1 MSSVRAARPSPSD
14 PSGPSDPSSAPPPSG
29 RTPRGSRIPS
39 ARPSEQHLASVPRF
53 LLWQAARQPAT
64 LGAGVL
70 FGVVWMLCQAVWPY
84 LLGRA
89 VDEGV
94 AGDTGRLWSW
104 CGALLAVAAVQAV
117 AGMLRHRMA
126 VSNWLRSSL
135 GIARLIGYHSAET
148 GPAITA
154 TTSSGEIVATVS
166 TDSLRL
172 GAMFDV
178 TARLGGGVVA
188 FIAVSLIM
196 LSASVPLGLTV
207 VIGVPAVALVL
218 ALLLRPLRARQAAWR
233 EESGGLTTLGADTV
247 VGLRVLRGIGGEHEF
262 VERYAKQSQ
271 RVRTAGVGVAKTQSW
286 LDGLQVLLPGA
297 FLVFIVWFG
306 AHLAVEGSITPG
318 QLTAFYGYAAFLV
331 LPLRTAVEA
340 AQTFTAGIVSARRVL
355 SVLRTRPAARDDA
368 ETAAAP
374 AWGSAIEDLA
384 SGVVIQPGRFTAIV
398 DANPDEA
405 AAIATRIGRFDD
417 ATLREAPVLWGG
429 VDHTRVPVR
438 DVRERIV
445 VNDADPHLFGG
456 RLLDGLDTL
465 PIRDREYTDTSTG
478 RLRRVSAALDAAA
491 ATETVDALPA
501 GVHERVAERGRT
513 FSGGQRQRLSLAR
526 ALLTDAEVLV
536 LIEPTSAVDAHTES
550 QIAERLREARDG
562 RTTVVVTASPLLLDR
577 MDTVAVVRKGRVVGT
592 GSHQTLLRQEDDLG
606 DLYRAIVS
614 RTISAAEPADG
625 EDLDAAWTG
634 SIDTLWTATH
644 PVSAQHPAPAAKKTQ
659 RPKKGDKP
667 KKADKPKRADKPK
680 KPAKPRR
687 SDKTQNPDPP
697 EPPTSDR
704 IQKGPGDAPSD
715 R

>member
-1 MSSVRAARPSPSD
+1 MSSVRAARPSTPGPGD
-14 PSGPSDPSSAPPPSG
+14 RPSGK
-29 RTPRGSRIPS
+29 
-39 ARPSEQHLASVPRF
+39 HLSSVPRF

-64 LGAGVL
+64 LTGGVV
-70 FGVVWMLCQAVWPY
+70 FGVIWMLCQAVWPY

-94 AGDTGRLWSW
+94 SGDSARLWVW
-104 CGALLAVAAVQAV
+104 CGALLGVAVVQAV
-117 AGMLRHRMA
+117 TGMLRHRMA

-135 GIARLIGYHSAET
+135 GVARLIGYHSAET

-172 GAMFDV
+172 GAMYEV
-178 TARLGGGVVA
+178 SARLCGGVVA
-188 FIAVSLIM
+188 FVVVSIIM
-196 LSASVPLGLTV
+196 LNASLPLGLAV
-207 VIGVPAVALVL
+207 VIGVPAVAALL
-218 ALLLRPLRARQAAWR
+218 ALLLRPLRSRQAVWR

-247 VGLRVLRGIGGEHEF
+247 VGLRVLRGIGGEQEF
-262 VERYAKQSQ
+262 VERYARQSQ
-271 RVRTAGVGVAKTQSW
+271 RVRAAGVGVAKTQSW

-306 AHLAVEGSITPG
+306 AHLAIDGSITPG
-318 QLTAFYGYAAFLV
+318 QLTAFYGYATFLV

-340 AQTFTAGIVSARRVL
+340 AQTFTAGVVSARRVL
-355 SVLRTRPAARDDA
+355 SVLRTQPAARDTEEVA
-368 ETAAAP
+368 EAP

-384 SGVVIQPGRFTAIV
+384 SGVVIHPGRFTAIV
-398 DANPDEA
+398 DADPDEA
-405 AAIATRIGRFDD
+405 AGIATRLGRFDD
-417 ATLREAPVLWGG
+417 AVHREAPVLWGG

-438 DVRERIV
+438 QVRERIV
-445 VNDADPHLFGG
+445 VNDANPHLFGG

-465 PIRDREYTDTSTG
+465 PVRDDEYTDTSTG
-478 RLRRVSAALDAAA
+478 RLRRVSAALDTAA
-491 ATETVDALPA
+491 ATETVDALPE
-501 GVHERVAERGRT
+501 GVHESVAERGRT

-550 QIAERLREARDG
+550 QIAERLRQARDG

-592 GSHQTLLRQEDDLG
+592 GTHQSLLRQEDDLG

-634 SIDTLWTATH
+634 SIDALWTATH
-644 PVSAQHPAPAAKKTQ
+644 PVTAQ
-659 RPKKGDKP
+659 RPEKTRTEKKKSKRNRKGSGD
-667 KKADKPKRADKPK
+667 AA
-680 KPAKPRR
+680 
-687 SDKTQNPDPP
+687 
-697 EPPTSDR
+697 SDR
-704 IQKGPGDAPSD
+704 
-715 R
+715 

>member
-1 MSSVRAARPSPSD
+1 MSSARAARPSPSGS
-14 PSGPSDPSSAPPPSG
+14 PSPSG
-29 RTPRGSRIPS
+29 RPPRVARIP
-39 ARPSEQHLASVPRF
+39 AALPSDRHLSSVPRF

-64 LGAGVL
+64 LTAGVL

-94 AGDTGRLWSW
+94 AGDATRLWIW
-104 CGALLAVAAVQAV
+104 CGALLGVAVVQAV
-117 AGMLRHRMA
+117 SGMLRHRMA

-135 GIARLIGYHSAET
+135 GVARLIGYHSAET

-172 GAMFDV
+172 GAMFEV
-178 TARLGGGVVA
+178 TARLAGGVVA
-188 FIAVSLIM
+188 FVVVSIIM
-196 LSASVPLGLTV
+196 LNASLPLGLAV
-207 VIGVPAVALVL
+207 VIGVPLVALSL
-218 ALLLRPLRARQAAWR
+218 ALLLRPLRNRQSVWR
-233 EESGGLTTLGADTV
+233 EEAGGLTTLGADTV

-262 VERYAKQSQ
+262 VERYAAQSQ
-271 RVRTAGVGVAKTQSW
+271 RVRAAGVGVAKTQSW

-306 AHLAVEGSITPG
+306 AHLALDGVITPG
-318 QLTAFYGYAAFLV
+318 QLTAFYGYATFLV

-340 AQTFTAGIVSARRVL
+340 AQTFAAGVVSARRVL
-355 SVLRTRPAARDDA
+355 SVLRTRPAARD
-368 ETAAAP
+368 TAATADAP

-398 DANPDEA
+398 DADPDEA
-405 AAIATRIGRFDD
+405 AGIATRLGRFDD
-417 ATLREAPVLWGG
+417 TVHHEAPVLWGG

-438 DVRERIV
+438 QVRERIV
-445 VNDADPHLFGG
+445 VNDANPHLFGG

-465 PIRDREYTDTSTG
+465 PVRDTEYSDTSTG

-491 ATETVDALPA
+491 ATETVDALPE
-501 GVHERVAERGRT
+501 GVHESVAERGRT

-577 MDTVAVVRKGRVVGT
+577 MDTIAVVRKGRVVGT
-592 GSHQTLLRQEDDLG
+592 GSHQSLLRQEDDLG

-614 RTISAAEPADG
+614 RTISAAEPAEG
-625 EDLDAAWTG
+625 EELDAAWTG
-634 SIDTLWTATH
+634 SIDALWTATH
-644 PVSAQHPAPAAKKTQ
+644 PVTAQRRADDPATKKKKAKKKAAKPSKRTGT
-659 RPKKGDKP
+659 KGSGD
-667 KKADKPKRADKPK
+667 AA
-680 KPAKPRR
+680 
-687 SDKTQNPDPP
+687 
-697 EPPTSDR
+697 SDR
-704 IQKGPGDAPSD
+704 
-715 R
+715 

>member
-1 MSSVRAARPSPSD
+1 VSSVRAARPST
-14 PSGPSDPSSAPPPSG
+14 SGPAG
-29 RTPRGSRIPS
+29 
-39 ARPSEQHLASVPRF
+39 RPSERHLSSVPRF

-64 LGAGVL
+64 LTGGVV

-94 AGDTGRLWSW
+94 SGDSARLWLW
-104 CGALLAVAAVQAV
+104 CGALLAVAAVQALT
-117 AGMLRHRMA
+117 GMLRHRMA

-135 GIARLIGYHSAET
+135 GVARLIGYHSAET

-172 GAMFDV
+172 GAMYEV
-178 TARLGGGVVA
+178 SARLCGGVVA
-188 FIAVSLIM
+188 FVVVSVIM
-196 LSASVPLGLTV
+196 LDASLPLGLAV
-207 VIGVPAVALVL
+207 VIGVPAVAALL
-218 ALLLRPLRARQAAWR
+218 ALLLRPLRTRQAVWR

-262 VERYAKQSQ
+262 VERYARQSQ
-271 RVRTAGVGVAKTQSW
+271 RVRSAGVGVAKTQSW

-306 AHLAVEGSITPG
+306 AHLAVDGTITPG
-318 QLTAFYGYAAFLV
+318 QLTAFYGYATFLV
-331 LPLRTAVEA
+331 LPMRTAVEA
-340 AQTFTAGIVSARRVL
+340 AQTFTAGVVSARRVL
-355 SVLRTRPAARDDA
+355 SVLRTRPAAHDTE
-368 ETAAAP
+368 ETAEAP

-384 SGVVIQPGRFTAIV
+384 SGVTIQPGRFTAIV
-398 DANPDEA
+398 DADPDEA
-405 AAIATRIGRFDD
+405 AAIATRLGRFDD
-417 ATLREAPVLWGG
+417 AVHREAPVLWGG

-438 DVRERIV
+438 EVRERIV
-445 VNDADPHLFGG
+445 VSDANPHLFGG

-465 PIRDREYTDTSTG
+465 PIRDEEYTDTATG

-491 ATETVDALPA
+491 ATETVDALPD

-577 MDTVAVVRKGRVVGT
+577 MDTIAVVRKGRVVGT
-592 GSHQTLLRQEDDLG
+592 GTHQSLLRQEDDLG

-634 SIDTLWTATH
+634 SIDALWTATH
-644 PVSAQHPAPAAKKTQ
+644 PVATQ
-659 RPKKGDKP
+659 RPEKTKAKKSKRNRKGKSDAA
-667 KKADKPKRADKPK
+667 ADR
-680 KPAKPRR
+680 
-687 SDKTQNPDPP
+687 
-697 EPPTSDR
+697 
-704 IQKGPGDAPSD
+704 
-715 R
+715 

>member
-1 MSSVRAARPSPSD
+1 MSSVRAARPLPSD
-14 PSGPSDPSSAPPPSG
+14 RPPRAARIAP
-29 RTPRGSRIPS
+29 T
-39 ARPSEQHLASVPRF
+39 RPTEAHLSSVPRF
-53 LLWQAARQPAT
+53 LLWQAARQPASLT
-64 LGAGVL
+64 GGVL

-94 AGDTGRLWSW
+94 SGDPTRLWVW
-104 CGALLAVAAVQAV
+104 CGALLGVAVVQALS
-117 AGMLRHRMA
+117 GMLRHRMA

-172 GAMFDV
+172 GAMFEV
-178 TARLGGGVVA
+178 TARLAGGVVA
-188 FIAVSLIM
+188 FAVVSVIM
-196 LSASVPLGLTV
+196 LNASLPLGLTV

-218 ALLLRPLRARQAAWR
+218 ALLLRPLRTRQAVWR
-233 EESGGLTTLGADTV
+233 EEAGGLTTLGADTV
-247 VGLRVLRGIGGEHEF
+247 VGLRVLRGIGGEQEF
-262 VERYAKQSQ
+262 VERYAAQSQ
-271 RVRTAGVGVAKTQSW
+271 RVRAAGVGVAKTQSW

-306 AHLAVEGSITPG
+306 AHLAVDGVITPG
-318 QLTAFYGYAAFLV
+318 QLTAFYGYATFLV

-355 SVLRTRPAARDDA
+355 SVLRTQPAARD
-368 ETAAAP
+368 TAATAEAP

-398 DANPDEA
+398 DADPDEA
-405 AAIATRIGRFDD
+405 AGIATRLGRFDD
-417 ATLREAPVLWGG
+417 TVHREAPVLWGG
-429 VDHTRVPVR
+429 VDHRRVPVR
-438 DVRERIV
+438 EVRERIV
-445 VNDADPHLFGG
+445 VNDANPHLFGG

-465 PIRDREYTDTSTG
+465 PIRDEGAARWTEADTSTG
-478 RLRRVSAALDAAA
+478 RLRRVSAALDTAAA
-491 ATETVDALPA
+491 SETVDALPE
-501 GVHERVAERGRT
+501 GVHEHVAERGRT

-550 QIAERLREARDG
+550 QIAERLRTARDG

-592 GSHQTLLRQEDDLG
+592 SSHQSLLRQEDDLG

-614 RTISAAEPADG
+614 RTISAAEPAEG
-625 EDLDAAWTG
+625 EQLDEAWTG
-634 SIDTLWTATH
+634 SIDALWTATH
-644 PVSAQHPAPAAKKTQ
+644 PVTAQRPTDEGTKKT
-659 RPKKGDKP
+659 KKP
-667 KKADKPKRADKPK
+667 KKAKNA
-680 KPAKPRR
+680 AKAAKAARTKGT
-687 SDKTQNPDPP
+687 DDAA
-697 EPPTSDR
+697 SDR
-704 IQKGPGDAPSD
+704 
-715 R
+715 

>member
-1 MSSVRAARPSPSD
+1 MSSVRAARPSASR
-14 PSGPSDPSSAPPPSG
+14 PPS
-29 RTPRGSRIPS
+29 RTPRGARIPA
-39 ARPSEQHLASVPRF
+39 ARPTERHLSSVPRF
-53 LLWQAARQPAT
+53 LLWQAARQPAS
-64 LGAGVL
+64 LGAGML

-94 AGDTGRLWSW
+94 SGDSGRLWTW
-104 CGALLAVAAVQAV
+104 CGALLIFAVVQAIT
-117 AGMLRHRMA
+117 GMLRHRMA
-126 VSNWLRSSL
+126 ISNWLRSSL
-135 GIARLIGYHSAET
+135 GVARLIGYHSAET

-172 GAMFDV
+172 GAMYEV

-188 FIAVSLIM
+188 FIVVSIIM
-196 LSASVPLGLTV
+196 LSASVPLGLAV
-207 VIGVPAVALVL
+207 VIGVPAVAAVL
-218 ALLLRPLRARQAAWR
+218 ALLLRPLRARQAVWR

-247 VGLRVLRGIGGEHEF
+247 VGLRVLRGIGGEQEF
-262 VERYAKQSQ
+262 VERYADQSQ
-271 RVRTAGVGVAKTQSW
+271 RVRAAGVGVAKTQSW
-286 LDGLQVLLPGA
+286 LDGLQVLLPGV

-306 AHLAVEGSITPG
+306 AHLAVDGTITPG
-318 QLTAFYGYAAFLV
+318 QLTAFYGYATFLV

-340 AQTFTAGIVSARRVL
+340 AQTFTAGVVSARRVL
-355 SVLRTRPAARDDA
+355 SVLRTRPAAQDA
-368 ETAAAP
+368 DETAEAP

-384 SGVVIQPGRFTAIV
+384 SGVVIPPGRFTAIV
-398 DANPDEA
+398 DADPDEA

-417 ATLREAPVLWGG
+417 AVHREAPVLWGG

-438 DVRERIV
+438 DVRRRIV
-445 VNDADPHLFGG
+445 VNDANPHLFGG

-465 PIRDREYTDTSTG
+465 PVRDQEAGGWREDDTSTG
-478 RLRRVSAALDAAA
+478 RMRRVSAALDAAA
-491 ATETVDALPA
+491 ATETVDALPE

-577 MDTVAVVRKGRVVGT
+577 MDTIAVVRKGRVVGT
-592 GSHQTLLRQEDDLG
+592 GTHQQLLRQEDDLG

-614 RTISAAEPADG
+614 RTISAAEPAEG

-634 SIDTLWTATH
+634 SIDALWTATH
-644 PVSAQHPAPAAKKTQ
+644 PVTAQRPESGRTTK
-659 RPKKGDKP
+659 RPKKKDKRG
-667 KKADKPKRADKPK
+667 KKG
-680 KPAKPRR
+680 
-687 SDKTQNPDPP
+687 T
-697 EPPTSDR
+697 
-704 IQKGPGDAPSD
+704 GDAAAD

>member
-1 MSSVRAARPSPSD
+1 MPSVRAARPSPSARA
-14 PSGPSDPSSAPPPSG
+14 S
-29 RTPRGSRIPS
+29 RGGGIPG
-39 ARPSEQHLASVPRF
+39 ARPSEAHLSSVPRF

-64 LGAGVL
+64 LTAGVL
-70 FGVVWMLCQAVWPY
+70 FGVVWMLCQAAWPY

-94 AGDTGRLWSW
+94 SGDSAGLWGW
-104 CGALLAVAAVQAV
+104 CAALLAVAVVQAV
-117 AGMLRHRMA
+117 TGMLRHRMA

-188 FIAVSLIM
+188 FIAVSVIM
-196 LSASVPLGLTV
+196 LSASLPLGLTV
-207 VIGVPAVALVL
+207 VIGVPAVGLVL
-218 ALLLRPLRARQAAWR
+218 ALLLRPLRTRQAVWR
-233 EESGGLTTLGADTV
+233 EEAGGLTTLGADTV

-262 VERYAKQSQ
+262 VERYAAQSQ
-271 RVRTAGVGVAKTQSW
+271 RVRAAGVGVAKTQSW

-297 FLVFIVWFG
+297 FLVVIVWFG
-306 AHLAVEGSITPG
+306 AHLALDGAITPG
-318 QLTAFYGYAAFLV
+318 QLTAFYGYATFLV

-340 AQTFTAGIVSARRVL
+340 AQTFTAGVVSARRVL
-355 SVLRTRPAARDDA
+355 SVLRTRPAARDA
-368 ETAAAP
+368 AATADAP

-398 DANPDEA
+398 DADPDEA
-405 AAIATRIGRFDD
+405 AGIATRLGRFDD
-417 ATLREAPVLWGG
+417 TVHQEAPVLWGG
-429 VDHTRVPVR
+429 VDHTQVPVR
-438 DVRERIV
+438 EVRERIV
-445 VNDADPHLFGG
+445 VNDANPHLFGG
-456 RLLDGLDTL
+456 PLLDGLDTL
-465 PIRDREYTDTSTG
+465 PIRDRQSGRWTEDDTSTG
-478 RLRRVSAALDAAA
+478 RLRRVSAALDTAA

-501 GVHERVAERGRT
+501 GVHESVAERGRT

-592 GSHQTLLRQEDDLG
+592 GTHQSLLRQEDDLG

-614 RTISAAEPADG
+614 RTISAAEPAEG
-625 EDLDAAWTG
+625 EQLDAAWTG
-634 SIDTLWTATH
+634 SIDALWTATH
-644 PVSAQHPAPAAKKTQ
+644 PVSAQRPHADDDTKKSKKT
-659 RPKKGDKP
+659 KKKRSKTTRTKGTGD
-667 KKADKPKRADKPK
+667 AA
-680 KPAKPRR
+680 
-687 SDKTQNPDPP
+687 
-697 EPPTSDR
+697 SDR
-704 IQKGPGDAPSD
+704 
-715 R
+715 

>member
-1 MSSVRAARPSPSD
+1 MSSVRAARPSPSR
-14 PSGPSDPSSAPPPSG
+14 PPSSRPP
-29 RTPRGSRIPS
+29 RMARIPS
-39 ARPSEQHLASVPRF
+39 ARPSEKHLSSVPRF

-64 LGAGVL
+64 LSAGVL

-94 AGDTGRLWSW
+94 SGDGARLWLW
-104 CGALLAVAAVQAV
+104 CGALLLVAAIQALT
-117 AGMLRHRMA
+117 GMLRHRMA

-148 GPAITA
+148 GTAITA

-188 FIAVSLIM
+188 FVAVSVIM
-196 LSASVPLGLTV
+196 LNASLPLGLAV

-218 ALLLRPLRARQAAWR
+218 ALLLRPLRAKQAAWR

-262 VERYAKQSQ
+262 VERYAAQSQ
-271 RVRTAGVGVAKTQSW
+271 RVRAAGVGVAKTQSW

-306 AHLAVEGSITPG
+306 AHLAVDGAITPG
-318 QLTAFYGYAAFLV
+318 QLTAFYGYATFLV

-340 AQTFTAGIVSARRVL
+340 AQTFTAGVVSARRVL
-355 SVLRTRPAARDDA
+355 AVLRTRPAARDRADTA
-368 ETAAAP
+368 EAP

-405 AAIATRIGRFDD
+405 AGIATRLGRFDD
-417 ATLREAPVLWGG
+417 TVHREAPVLWGG

-438 DVRERIV
+438 EIRDRIV
-445 VNDADPHLFGG
+445 VNDANPHLFGG
-456 RLLDGLDTL
+456 KLLDGLDTL

-478 RLRRVSAALDAAA
+478 RLRRVSAALDTAA
-491 ATETVDALPA
+491 ATETVEALPD

-577 MDTVAVVRKGRVVGT
+577 MDTIAVVRKGRVVGT
-592 GSHQTLLRQEDDLG
+592 GTHQSLLRQEDDLG

-614 RTISAAEPADG
+614 RTISSAEPADG
-625 EDLDAAWTG
+625 EELDAAWTG
-634 SIDTLWTATH
+634 SIDALWTATH
-644 PVSAQHPAPAAKKTQ
+644 PVAAQRPAGRATQKDRREKKAAKKNTKAAKNATKAA
-659 RPKKGDKP
+659 RTKGTDD
-667 KKADKPKRADKPK
+667 AA
-680 KPAKPRR
+680 
-687 SDKTQNPDPP
+687 
-697 EPPTSDR
+697 SDR
-704 IQKGPGDAPSD
+704 
-715 R
+715 

>member
-1 MSSVRAARPSPSD
+1 MSSVRAARPATP
-14 PSGPSDPSSAPPPSG
+14 GPAD
-29 RTPRGSRIPS
+29 
-39 ARPSEQHLASVPRF
+39 RPSPKHLSSVPRF
-53 LLWQAARQPAT
+53 LLWQAARQPVT
-64 LGAGVL
+64 LTGGVA

-94 AGDTGRLWSW
+94 SGDSARLWAW
-104 CGALLAVAAVQAV
+104 CAALLGVAAVQAV
-117 AGMLRHRMA
+117 TGMLRHRMA

-135 GIARLIGYHSAET
+135 GVARLIGYHSAET

-172 GAMFDV
+172 GAMYEV
-178 TARLGGGVVA
+178 SARLCGGVVA
-188 FIAVSLIM
+188 FVVVSIIM
-196 LSASVPLGLTV
+196 LNASLPLGLAV
-207 VIGVPAVALVL
+207 VIGVPAVAALL
-218 ALLLRPLRARQAAWR
+218 ALLLRPLRSRQAVWR

-247 VGLRVLRGIGGEHEF
+247 VGLRVLRGIGGEQEF
-262 VERYAKQSQ
+262 VERYARQSQ
-271 RVRTAGVGVAKTQSW
+271 RVRAAGVGVATTQSW

-306 AHLAVEGSITPG
+306 AHLAVDGSITPG
-318 QLTAFYGYAAFLV
+318 QLTAFYGYATFLV

-340 AQTFTAGIVSARRVL
+340 AQTFTAGVVSARRVL
-355 SVLRTRPAARDDA
+355 SVLRTQPAARDTD
-368 ETAAAP
+368 ETAEAP
-374 AWGSAIEDLA
+374 EWGSAIEDLA

-398 DANPDEA
+398 DADPDEA
-405 AAIATRIGRFDD
+405 AGIATRLGRFDD
-417 ATLREAPVLWGG
+417 AVHREAPVLWGG

-438 DVRERIV
+438 EVRERIV
-445 VNDADPHLFGG
+445 VNDANPHLFGG
-456 RLLDGLDTL
+456 KLLDGLDTL
-465 PIRDREYTDTSTG
+465 PARTHEYADTSTG

-491 ATETVDALPA
+491 ATETVDALPE

-577 MDTVAVVRKGRVVGT
+577 MDTIAVVRKGRVVGT
-592 GSHQTLLRQEDDLG
+592 GTHQTLLRQEDDLG

-634 SIDTLWTATH
+634 SIDALWTATH
-644 PVSAQHPAPAAKKTQ
+644 PVAAQRPDKT
-659 RPKKGDKP
+659 RPKKKKSKRNRKGNGD
-667 KKADKPKRADKPK
+667 AA
-680 KPAKPRR
+680 
-687 SDKTQNPDPP
+687 
-697 EPPTSDR
+697 SDR
-704 IQKGPGDAPSD
+704 
-715 R
+715 

>member
-1 MSSVRAARPSPSD
+1 M
-14 PSGPSDPSSAPPPSG
+14 
-29 RTPRGSRIPS
+29 
-39 ARPSEQHLASVPRF
+39 
-53 LLWQAARQPAT
+53 LWQAARQPAT
-64 LGAGVL
+64 LTGGVV
-70 FGVVWMLCQAVWPY
+70 FGVIWMLCQAVWPY

-94 AGDTGRLWSW
+94 SGDSARLWVW
-104 CGALLAVAAVQAV
+104 CGALLGVAAVQAV
-117 AGMLRHRMA
+117 TGMLRHRMA

-135 GIARLIGYHSAET
+135 GVARLIGYHSAET

-172 GAMFDV
+172 GAMYEV
-178 TARLGGGVVA
+178 SARLCGGVVA
-188 FIAVSLIM
+188 FVVVSIIM
-196 LSASVPLGLTV
+196 LNASLPLGLAV
-207 VIGVPAVALVL
+207 VIGVPAVAALL
-218 ALLLRPLRARQAAWR
+218 ALLLRPLRSRQAVWR

-247 VGLRVLRGIGGEHEF
+247 VGLRVLRGIGGEQEF
-262 VERYAKQSQ
+262 VERYARQSQ
-271 RVRTAGVGVAKTQSW
+271 RVRAAGVGVARTQSW

-306 AHLAVEGSITPG
+306 AHLAIDGSITPG
-318 QLTAFYGYAAFLV
+318 QLTAFYGYATFLV

-340 AQTFTAGIVSARRVL
+340 AQTFTAGVVSARRVL
-355 SVLRTRPAARDDA
+355 SVLRTRPAARDTDEVA
-368 ETAAAP
+368 EAP

-398 DANPDEA
+398 DADPDEA
-405 AAIATRIGRFDD
+405 AGIATRLGRFDD
-417 ATLREAPVLWGG
+417 AVHREAPVLWGG

-438 DVRERIV
+438 EVRERIV
-445 VNDADPHLFGG
+445 VNDANPHLFGG

-465 PIRDREYTDTSTG
+465 PVRDDEAGRWREGDTSTG
-478 RLRRVSAALDAAA
+478 RLRRVSAALDTAA
-491 ATETVDALPA
+491 ATETVDALPE
-501 GVHERVAERGRT
+501 GVHESVAERGRT

-550 QIAERLREARDG
+550 QIAERLRQARDG

-592 GSHQTLLRQEDDLG
+592 GTHQSLLRQEDDLG

-634 SIDTLWTATH
+634 SIDALWTATH
-644 PVSAQHPAPAAKKTQ
+644 PVTAQ
-659 RPKKGDKP
+659 RPGKTKP
-667 KKADKPKRADKPK
+667 KKKSKRNRKGNGDA
-680 KPAKPRR
+680 A
-687 SDKTQNPDPP
+687 
-697 EPPTSDR
+697 SDR
-704 IQKGPGDAPSD
+704 
-715 R
+715 

>member
-1 MSSVRAARPSPSD
+1 VTSVRAARPPAIRPSD
-14 PSGPSDPSSAPPPSG
+14 RHLSSV
-29 RTPRGSRIPS
+29 T
-39 ARPSEQHLASVPRF
+39 RF

-70 FGVVWMLCQAVWPY
+70 FGVIWMLCQAVWPY

-89 VDEGV
+89 VDEGID
-94 AGDTGRLWSW
+94 GDAGRLWAW
-104 CGALLAVAAVQAV
+104 CGALLAVAVVQAV
-117 AGMLRHRMA
+117 TGMLRHRMA

-188 FIAVSLIM
+188 FAAVSVIM
-196 LSASVPLGLTV
+196 LNASVPLGLAV
-207 VIGVPAVALVL
+207 VIGVPAVGAVL
-218 ALLLRPLRARQAAWR
+218 ALLLRPLRSKQAVWR
-233 EESGGLTTLGADTV
+233 EEAGGLTTLGADTV
-247 VGLRVLRGIGGEHEF
+247 VGLRVLRGIGGEQEF

-271 RVRTAGVGVAKTQSW
+271 RVREAGVGVAKTQSW
-286 LDGLQVLLPGA
+286 LDGLQVLLPGV

-306 AHLAVEGSITPG
+306 AHLAVDGSITPG
-318 QLTAFYGYAAFLV
+318 QLTAFYGYATFLV

-340 AQTFTAGIVSARRVL
+340 AQTFTAGVVSARRVL
-355 SVLRTRPAARDDA
+355 SVLRTRPAAGDA
-368 ETAAAP
+368 DETAEAP
-374 AWGSAIEDLA
+374 AWGSAIEDVA
-384 SGVVIQPGRFTAIV
+384 SGVVIEPGRFTAIV

-405 AAIATRIGRFDD
+405 AGIATRLGRFDD
-417 ATLREAPVLWGG
+417 AVHREAPVLWGG

-438 DVRERIV
+438 DIRERIV

-456 RLLDGLDTL
+456 PLLDGLDTL
-465 PIRDREYTDTSTG
+465 PIRDEEYTDTATG
-478 RLRRVSAALDAAA
+478 RLRRVSAALDTAA
-491 ATETVDALPA
+491 ATETVDALPE

-577 MDTVAVVRKGRVVGT
+577 MDTIAVVRGGRVIGT
-592 GSHQTLLRQEDDLG
+592 GTHAELLRLEDDLG
-606 DLYRAIVS
+606 EQYRAIVS

-625 EDLDAAWTG
+625 EDLDGVWTG
-634 SIDTLWTATH
+634 SIDALWTATH
-644 PVSAQHPAPAAKKTQ
+644 PVSAQRPAGAPKTS
-659 RPKKGDKP
+659 K
-667 KKADKPKRADKPK
+667 KPK
-680 KPAKPRR
+680 KPKKPKRP
-687 SDKTQNPDPP
+687 KKPK
-697 EPPTSDR
+697 
-704 IQKGPGDAPSD
+704 KGPGDAPSD

>member
-1 MSSVRAARPSPSD
+1 MSSVRAARPSPSG
-14 PSGPSDPSSAPPPSG
+14 PSGPSGPSASRPPG
-29 RTPRGSRIPS
+29 RTPRGARIPA
-39 ARPSEQHLASVPRF
+39 ARPSDEHLASVPRF

-70 FGVVWMLCQAVWPY
+70 FGVIWMLCQAVWPY

-94 AGDTGRLWSW
+94 SGDTGRLWLW
-104 CGALLAVAAVQAV
+104 CGALVVVAVVQAV

-262 VERYAKQSQ
+262 VERYATQSQ
-271 RVRTAGVGVAKTQSW
+271 RVRAAGVGVAKTQSW

-306 AHLAVEGSITPG
+306 AHLAVAGGITPG
-318 QLTAFYGYAAFLV
+318 QLTAFYGYATFLV

-384 SGVVIQPGRFTAIV
+384 SGVVIHPGRFTAIV

-417 ATLREAPVLWGG
+417 ALHREAPVLWGG

-438 DVRERIV
+438 EVRERIV

-465 PIRDREYTDTSTG
+465 PLRDQDTGRWREGDTSTG

-536 LIEPTSAVDAHTES
+536 LIEPTSAVDAHTEA

-577 MDTVAVVRKGRVVGT
+577 MDTVAVVRNGRVVGT

-625 EDLDAAWTG
+625 ADLDAAWTG

-644 PVSAQHPAPAAKKTQ
+644 PVAVQRPAAAKKTE
-659 RPKKGDKP
+659 KAKTEKP
-667 KKADKPKRADKPK
+667 Q
-680 KPAKPRR
+680 KPAK
-687 SDKTQNPDPP
+687 KTKRAEKTKRPEKTTKPP
-697 EPPTSDR
+697 KPPKSDR
-704 IQKGPGDAPSD
+704 TQKGPGDAPSD

>member
-1 MSSVRAARPSPSD
+1 MSSVRAARPSP
-14 PSGPSDPSSAPPPSG
+14 P
-29 RTPRGSRIPS
+29 RTPRGARIPS
-39 ARPSEQHLASVPRF
+39 VRPTEKHLSSVPRF

-64 LGAGVL
+64 LTAGVL

-94 AGDTGRLWSW
+94 SGDPSALWAW
-104 CGALLAVAAVQAV
+104 CGALLVVAVIQAV
-117 AGMLRHRMA
+117 TGMLRHRMA

-135 GIARLIGYHSAET
+135 GVARLIGYHSAET

-188 FIAVSLIM
+188 FVAVSIIM
-196 LSASVPLGLTV
+196 LNASLPLGLAV
-207 VIGVPAVALVL
+207 VIGVPAVALLL
-218 ALLLRPLRARQAAWR
+218 ALLLRPLRTKQAVWR
-233 EESGGLTTLGADTV
+233 EEAGGLTTLGADTV

-262 VERYAKQSQ
+262 VDRYARQSQ
-271 RVRTAGVGVAKTQSW
+271 RVRAAGVGVAKTQSW

-306 AHLAVEGSITPG
+306 AHLALDGTITPG
-318 QLTAFYGYAAFLV
+318 QLTAFYGYATFLV

-355 SVLRTRPAARDDA
+355 SVLRTQPAARDTDEPA
-368 ETAAAP
+368 EAP

-384 SGVVIQPGRFTAIV
+384 SGVVVAPGRFTAIV
-398 DANPDEA
+398 DADQDEA
-405 AAIATRIGRFDD
+405 AGIATRLGRFDD
-417 ATLREAPVLWGG
+417 GIHREAPVLWGG

-445 VNDADPHLFGG
+445 VNDANPHLFGG

-465 PIRDREYTDTSTG
+465 PIRDPEFTDTSTG
-478 RLRRVSAALDAAA
+478 RLRRVSAALDTAAA
-491 ATETVDALPA
+491 SETVEALPE

-536 LIEPTSAVDAHTES
+536 LIEPTSAVDAHTEA

-577 MDTVAVVRKGRVVGT
+577 MDTIAVVRRGRVIGT
-592 GSHQTLLRQEDDLG
+592 GTHASLLRLEDDLG

-634 SIDTLWTATH
+634 SIDALWTATH
-644 PVSAQHPAPAAKKTQ
+644 PVSAQRPAGDRTRAKKAKKAKK
-659 RPKKGDKP
+659 KKGTDD
-667 KKADKPKRADKPK
+667 AA
-680 KPAKPRR
+680 
-687 SDKTQNPDPP
+687 
-697 EPPTSDR
+697 SDR
-704 IQKGPGDAPSD
+704 
-715 R
+715 

>member
-1 MSSVRAARPSPSD
+1 MSSVRAARPSASR
-14 PSGPSDPSSAPPPSG
+14 PPS
-29 RTPRGSRIPS
+29 RTPRGARIPA
-39 ARPSEQHLASVPRF
+39 ARPTERHLSSVPRF
-53 LLWQAARQPAT
+53 LLWQAARQPAS
-64 LGAGVL
+64 LGAGML

-94 AGDTGRLWSW
+94 SGDSGRLWTW
-104 CGALLAVAAVQAV
+104 CGALLIVAVVQAI

-126 VSNWLRSSL
+126 ISNWLRSSL
-135 GIARLIGYHSAET
+135 GVARLIGYHSAET

-172 GAMFDV
+172 GAMYEV

-188 FIAVSLIM
+188 FVVVSVIM
-196 LSASVPLGLTV
+196 LSASVPLGLAV
-207 VIGVPAVALVL
+207 VIGVPAVAAVL
-218 ALLLRPLRARQAAWR
+218 ALLLRSLRSRQAVWR

-262 VERYAKQSQ
+262 VERYAIQSQ
-271 RVRTAGVGVAKTQSW
+271 RVRAAGVGVAKTQSW
-286 LDGLQVLLPGA
+286 LDGLQVLLPGV

-306 AHLAVEGSITPG
+306 AHLAVDGTITPG
-318 QLTAFYGYAAFLV
+318 QLTAFYGYATFLV

-340 AQTFTAGIVSARRVL
+340 AQTFTAGVVSARRVL
-355 SVLRTRPAARDDA
+355 SVLRTRPAAQDA
-368 ETAAAP
+368 DETAEAP

-384 SGVVIQPGRFTAIV
+384 SGVVIPPGRFTAIV

-417 ATLREAPVLWGG
+417 AVHREAPVLWGG

-438 DVRERIV
+438 DVRQRIV
-445 VNDADPHLFGG
+445 VNDANPHLFGG

-465 PIRDREYTDTSTG
+465 PVRDEETGRRREDDISTG
-478 RLRRVSAALDAAA
+478 RMRRVSAALDAAA
-491 ATETVDALPA
+491 ATETVDALPE

-577 MDTVAVVRKGRVVGT
+577 MDTIAVVRKGRVVGT
-592 GSHQTLLRQEDDLG
+592 GTHQQLLRQEDDLG

-614 RTISAAEPADG
+614 RTISAAEPAEG

-634 SIDTLWTATH
+634 SIDALWTATH
-644 PVSAQHPAPAAKKTQ
+644 PVTAQRPEGGRTAKKAKKKDK
-659 RPKKGDKP
+659 RKKG
-667 KKADKPKRADKPK
+667 
-680 KPAKPRR
+680 
-687 SDKTQNPDPP
+687 T
-697 EPPTSDR
+697 
-704 IQKGPGDAPSD
+704 GDAAAD